1 VGSGGASIREPRG
14 GAAIDRH
21 EAVFRFNFA
30 QTAGYEGFV
39 GSKTTIRIGNH
50 ITTRAFDEVIRRSTQ
65 PNARL
70 ALNAKGWNCDE
81 FIQWPSRYPASIMSL
96 CNVMHD
102 PPFYVMRSTFVR
114 EMREMYGEI
123 CALLLDRPKCVPT
136 PLSVP
141 EFGPLRATDAFGSHA
156 QGKPR
161 IPASSSGAQRHVH
174 RASRC
179 YHGNGDVRAGE
190 APDDKFHSWGR
201 GWGKTGVFTR
211 ESFTNQACIHYSS
224 PDAARVGP
232 RVTGASVRFRY
243 GSSRRAQ
250 KQFQALLQQHNRHH
264 PTRL

>member
-1 VGSGGASIREPRG
+1 MSISQLFHDPNCLPPVDPHQKVLNSSVASASGRAAYQLGCAWYYETASGFALQAYASCAVVGNGGASIREPRG

-21 EAVFRFNFA
+21 EAVFRSNFA

-114 EMREMYGEI
+114 EMREMYVEI
-123 CALLLDRPKCVPT
+123 CTLLLDRPKCVP
-136 PLSVP
+136 
-141 EFGPLRATDAFGSHA
+141 PLRRFLSLGRRTA
-156 QGKPR
+156 
-161 IPASSSGAQRHVH
+161 ICVLHV
-174 RASRC
+174 
-179 YHGNGDVRAGE
+179 
-190 APDDKFHSWGR
+190 
-201 GWGKTGVFTR
+201 
-211 ESFTNQACIHYSS
+211 
-224 PDAARVGP
+224 
-232 RVTGASVRFRY
+232 
-243 GSSRRAQ
+243 
-250 KQFQALLQQHNRHH
+250 
-264 PTRL
+264 